1 MTTSQA
7 SSSTDISR
15 LIIALC
21 LSSAVSFGLLMI
33 RILASDSMRY
43 VFLPWNLVL
52 AVVPLVLSWWLVERV
67 RSGGWLTWQQTLLT
81 VVWLSFLPNSFYLIS
96 DFVHLR
102 ETYEINLVFDIV
114 MLMSFAVNGL
124 IFGFMSLY
132 MVHRELNR
140 RIQPKQAYILISL
153 VILACSFAAYLGRYT
168 RWNSWDIVLRPA
180 GLLFDVSDRFINPS
194 AHQQTYLT
202 TLIFFALL
210 MSLYIVMWETAR
222 LLRHK

>member
-7 SSSTDISR
+7 SSNTDISR